1 MRRMVLVWVVTASV
15 AAGMFGGSAFAG
27 VQPSPVEGGSGD
39 QGPGMAN
46 SGWTTWTY
54 GPRDRPR
61 HVSALARATGGD
73 PFRMNAAGTL
83 GFSGGLSDD
92 GSEAIYQQISKRGS
106 NVFLYDLALREASPA
121 PINTDKWEAHPSVSE
136 GYILFVRESA
146 RWRVILYDR
155 AAETSIVLDDATAR
169 CFCIFSGQVSD
180 DYATWTD
187 CGGSTGCQVRY
198 YDIAA
203 ETYGKVPNTF
213 DKQQYSPG
221 VSEGSGTIYFIR
233 SGAGCGVNTRI
244 MRWNPVAGGEP
255 ATLYSQFPG
264 IDFQDPLLVFAD
276 PGSHD
281 DVYFGTLPCDG
292 SSSNLEVLPDADTIV
307 TNRASG
313 AADAAGGTAEG
324 AKQLASR
331 ADLRYR

>member
-1 MRRMVLVWVVTASV
+1 MRRMVRVWVVMASV
-15 AAGMFGGSAFAG
+15 AAVMFGGAAFAG

-46 SGWTTWTY
+46 TNWVTWTY

-61 HVSALARATGGD
+61 HVSALARATDGS

-92 GSEAIYQQISKRGS
+92 GGEAIYQQITDRGS
-106 NVFLYDLALREASPA
+106 NVFLYDLVLRDATPA
-121 PINTDKWEAHPSVSE
+121 PINTDTWEAHPSVSE
-136 GYILFVRESA
+136 GYILFAREA
-146 RWRVILYDR
+146 TRWRIILYDR
-155 AAETSIVLDDATAR
+155 TAGTSTVLDDARGR
-169 CFCIFSGQVSD
+169 CRCVFPGQVSD
-180 DYATWTD
+180 EYATWTD
-187 CGGSTGCQVRY
+187 CGGPTGCQVRY

-221 VSEGSGTIYFIR
+221 VSEGSGTIYFVR
-233 SGAGCGVNTRI
+233 SGLGCGVNPRI
-244 MRWNPVAGGEP
+244 LKWNPVAGGEP
-255 ATLYSQFPG
+255 ATLFFQFAG
-264 IDFQDPLLVFAD
+264 IDFLDPLLVFAD

-307 TNRASG
+307 TTRVPG
-313 AADAAGGTAEG
+313 AGVAAGTAGG
-324 AKQLASR
+324 AKQLVSG
-331 ADLRYR
+331 ADLRR